1 MKAVQIGGGLVGQ
14 LIVADMMKDFEVT
27 VVDMDR
33 NTLEEI
39 EKKYPGVRTAV
50 ASATDASR
58 RGYRDVSAT
67 K

>member
-27 VVDMDR
+27 VVDLDR

-39 EKKYPGVRTAV
+39 EKKHPGVRTAV
-50 ASATDASR
+50 ASAPMPPGWPPYWRTQ
-58 RGYRDVSAT
+58 T
-67 K
+67 